1 MLEEREEEGKL
12 MKAAERGQAAARAGK
27 NGRVRGSAGSVA
39 GQRRHGGGRKKQERR
54 EAFVMVR
61 STTVTVIFVS
71 KHQPV
76 EDGVQ
81 RALALLF
88 LGVALTSWMMG

>member
-12 MKAAERGQAAARAGK
+12 MKAAERGQAAARAGE
-27 NGRVRGSAGSVA
+27 NGRVRGSAGQ
-39 GQRRHGGGRKKQERR
+39 GRQGGRKKKQERR

-61 STTVTVIFVS
+61 SATVMVLFVS

-76 EDGVQ
+76 EDGVE